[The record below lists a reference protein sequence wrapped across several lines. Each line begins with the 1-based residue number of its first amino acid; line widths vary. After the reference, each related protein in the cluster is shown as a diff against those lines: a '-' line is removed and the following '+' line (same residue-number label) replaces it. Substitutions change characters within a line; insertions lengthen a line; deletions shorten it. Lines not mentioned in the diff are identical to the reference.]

1 MMNTQKHKR
10 TETHSYDVCILYI
23 HYTHINIVL
32 YIQGGQ
38 LYCSYYPQNKQN
50 RRPWLE
56 CDVDLWIMFCKFK
69 DRAIIHVCPIKH
81 VHGCV
86 MRCFVVDG
94 LAQVCSNSSA
104 LAMELLQTCAKP
116 SILWIESKDTFTNNF
131 QGCFHSGDN
140 IHGTDVGLAIA
151 IQMYWNA
158 NSSSHKEIHACY
170 MDLSN
175 TGHGLIPGCGLKH
188 SAISLAICVVGISI
202 NQRDIAHLFRRRFEC
217 APIDHVTWS
226 ELRGIPKLIEFT
238 ANTAANGHY
247 GIYVNSIFI
256 ANDCVI
262 NPCPC

>member
-1 MMNTQKHKR
+1 
-10 TETHSYDVCILYI
+10 
-23 HYTHINIVL
+23 
-32 YIQGGQ
+32 
-38 LYCSYYPQNKQN
+38 
-50 RRPWLE
+50 
-56 CDVDLWIMFCKFK
+56 MFCKFK

-131 QGCFHSGDN
+131 QGCFHSGHN
-140 IHGTDVGLAIA
+140 IHGTDVGLDIA

-158 NSSSHKEIHACY
+158 YSSSHKEIHACY

-175 TGHGLIPGCGLKH
+175 TGHGLIPGCGIKH

-202 NQRDIAHLFRRRFEC
+202 KQRDIAHLFRRRFEC
-217 APIDHVTWS
+217 VVSLPRRANWSCHVIRV
-226 ELRGIPKLIEFT
+226 ER
-238 ANTAANGHY
+238 
-247 GIYVNSIFI
+247 
-256 ANDCVI
+256 
-262 NPCPC
+262 NPQTNWIHGEYSQRTLWNLFQLYFHS